1 MTSLGNEYKYNK
13 NKESEEVQM
22 KTWKV
27 KRFLSTYTVDATTR
41 SKAKYAAYK
50 VYRKSKRK
58 PLSFFPW
65 VVGVSKIKCVG

>member
-1 MTSLGNEYKYNK
+1 
-13 NKESEEVQM
+13 M